1 MKKISKWTRFSFIIL
16 MFLFVSFTSAAQAD
30 NLLKAAS
37 PNPAFVTWQKN
48 AQPSANNGSPAAN
61 YGYAPSP
68 VNWRHLDNV
77 TYGINGRASFTKQS
91 KAALPAVYDLRGK
104 MPSVRNQNPF
114 GNCWTHSA
122 MAATE
127 SNLITKGGGEIR
139 RRLSFRVVSDILRL
153 QIHPGRAIFH
163 LYFAGLLQCRRRRLA
178 GCGLACARH
187 RLCN

>member
-104 MPSVRNQNPF
+104 MPSMRPRLTVRPA
-114 GNCWTHSA
+114 GVTLCTRP
-122 MAATE
+122 
-127 SNLITKGGGEIR
+127 ITISPSR
-139 RRLSFRVVSDILRL
+139 SLNWL
-153 QIHPGRAIFH
+153 
-163 LYFAGLLQCRRRRLA
+163 
-178 GCGLACARH
+178 
-187 RLCN
+187 N